1 MRRLDGL
8 TSELVSNNH
17 LAFTVGEGRSVV
29 TSSQGHKDK
38 PRSGRGRFVKSLE
51 TAKRDA
57 EAAQL
62 RAEGKTYDQIAEALG
77 FSDRSLAR
85 RAVERALAATVREP
99 ADELRQLELIRLDA
113 LWVEAVKVMTT
124 EHITVNNG
132 RVIEVD
138 GVPLKDDG
146 PTLSAIDRLLKIM
159 ERRAKLVGLDSAT
172 KVEVLSVDA
181 LDREIERLTA
191 ELGASETGEATA
203 AEGTQTAES

>member
-1 MRRLDGL
+1 MV
-8 TSELVSNNH
+8 T
-17 LAFTVGEGRSVV
+17 TGR
-29 TSSQGHKDK
+29 GHGNQ

-62 RAEGKTYDQIAEALG
+62 RAEGKTYDQIAEALD

-85 RAVERALAATVREP
+85 RSVERALAATVREP

-181 LDREIERLTA
+181 LDREIAKLTA
-191 ELGASETGEATA
+191 ELGGAEADEASAV
-203 AEGTQTAES
+203 EGTQTTES

>member
-1 MRRLDGL
+1 M
-8 TSELVSNNH
+8 
-17 LAFTVGEGRSVV
+17 V
-29 TSSQGHKDK
+29 TPGQGHKGK
-38 PRSGRGRFVKSLE
+38 PRSGSGRFVKSLE
-51 TAKRDA
+51 TAKRDG

-62 RAEGKTYDQIAEALG
+62 RAEGKTYDQIAEALN

-132 RVIEVD
+132 RVIEID

-159 ERRAKLVGLDSAT
+159 ERRAKLVGLDSPA
-172 KVEVLSVDA
+172 KVEVMTLDA
-181 LDREIERLTA
+181 LDREIEKLTA
-191 ELGASETGEATA
+191 ELGGAEADEASAG
-203 AEGTQTAES
+203 EGTPATEG

>member
-1 MRRLDGL
+1 MADVTPDG
-8 TSELVSNNH
+8 
-17 LAFTVGEGRSVV
+17 G
-29 TSSQGHKDK
+29 DK
-38 PRSGRGRFVKSLE
+38 SKQPRGGRGRFTKQVA
-51 TAKRDA
+51 TVARDA

-62 RAEGKTYDQIAEALG
+62 RANGLTYQAIADQLDY
-77 FSDRSLAR
+77 SHRDLAR

-99 ADELRQLELIRLDA
+99 TDELRQLELIRLDA

-159 ERRAKLVGLDSAT
+159 ERRAKLVGLDSPA
-172 KVEVLSVDA
+172 KVEVMTLDA
-181 LDREIERLTA
+181 LDREIEKLTT
-191 ELGASETGEATA
+191 ELGRAEADEAPAGEGPPAT
-203 AEGTQTAES
+203 EG

>member
-1 MRRLDGL
+1 M
-8 TSELVSNNH
+8 
-17 LAFTVGEGRSVV
+17 V
-29 TSSQGHKDK
+29 TPGQGHKGQ

-62 RAEGKTYDQIAEALG
+62 RASGKTYDQIADALG

-132 RVIEVD
+132 RVIVVD

-159 ERRAKLVGLDSAT
+159 ERRAKLIGLDSPA
-172 KVEVLSVDA
+172 KVEVMTIDA
-181 LDREIERLTA
+181 LDREIEKLTA
-191 ELGASETGEATA
+191 ELGGTEADEASAGEGTPA
-203 AEGTQTAES
+203 AEG

>member
-1 MRRLDGL
+1 
-8 TSELVSNNH
+8 
-17 LAFTVGEGRSVV
+17 VV
-29 TSSQGHKDK
+29 TTGRGHGNQ

-62 RAEGKTYDQIAEALG
+62 RAEGKTYDQIAETLD

-138 GVPLKDDG
+138 GVPLKDDA

-181 LDREIERLTA
+181 LDKEIERLTA
-191 ELGASETGEATA
+191 ELGGTEADEAPA
-203 AEGTQTAES
+203 AEGTQATES

>member
-1 MRRLDGL
+1 M
-8 TSELVSNNH
+8 
-17 LAFTVGEGRSVV
+17 V
-29 TSSQGHKDK
+29 TSGQGHRGQ
-38 PRSGRGRFVKSLE
+38 PRSGRGRFVKSIE

-57 EAAQL
+57 EAAKL
-62 RAEGKTYDQIAEALG
+62 RSEGKTYDQIAEALE

-138 GVPLKDDG
+138 GVPLKDDA
-146 PTLSAIDRLLKIM
+146 PTLQAIDRLLKIM
-159 ERRAKLVGLDSAT
+159 ERRAKLVGLDSPT

-191 ELGASETGEATA
+191 ELGSSEADETTA
-203 AEGTQTAES
+203 AEGAQPEEG

>member
-1 MRRLDGL
+1 MP
-8 TSELVSNNH
+8 E
-17 LAFTVGEGRSVV
+17 V
-29 TSSQGHKDK
+29 TPSRGDK
-38 PRSGRGRFVKSLE
+38 TKPVRDGRGRFTKQVTTAVKDS
-51 TAKRDA
+51 

-62 RAEGKTYDQIAEALG
+62 RANGQTYQAIADSLG
-77 FSDRSLAR
+77 YSHRDLAR

-124 EHITVNNG
+124 DHITVNNG

-138 GVPLKDDG
+138 GAPLKDDG

-191 ELGASETGEATA
+191 ELGGTEADEASAT
-203 AEGTQTAES
+203 ESPQATES

>member
-1 MRRLDGL
+1 M
-8 TSELVSNNH
+8 
-17 LAFTVGEGRSVV
+17 V
-29 TSSQGHKDK
+29 TPSQGHKGK
-38 PRSGRGRFVKSLE
+38 PRSGSGRFVKSIE
-51 TAKRDA
+51 TAKRDG

-62 RAEGKTYDQIAEALG
+62 RANGKTYDQIATELG

-85 RAVERALAATVREP
+85 RAVERALAAAVREP

-138 GVPLKDDG
+138 GIPLKDDG
-146 PTLSAIDRLLKIM
+146 PTLQAIDRLLKIM
-159 ERRAKLVGLDSAT
+159 ERRAKLIGLDSAA

-181 LDREIERLTA
+181 LDREIARLTA
-191 ELGASETGEATA
+191 ELGGTETGETA
-203 AEGTQTAES
+203 RTQTPPGTEG

>member
-1 MRRLDGL
+1 
-8 TSELVSNNH
+8 
-17 LAFTVGEGRSVV
+17 V
-29 TSSQGHKDK
+29 TSDEGDK
-38 PRSGRGRFVKSLE
+38 AKRPRAGRGRFTKQTS
-51 TAKRDA
+51 TAARDA

-62 RAEGKTYDQIAEALG
+62 RANGLTYQAIAEKLG
-77 FSDRSLAR
+77 LSHRDLAR

-138 GVPLKDDG
+138 GVPLKDDA

-181 LDREIERLTA
+181 LDKEIERLTA
-191 ELGASETGEATA
+191 ELGGTETGEAA
-203 AEGTQTAES
+203 RGEAAPGAEG